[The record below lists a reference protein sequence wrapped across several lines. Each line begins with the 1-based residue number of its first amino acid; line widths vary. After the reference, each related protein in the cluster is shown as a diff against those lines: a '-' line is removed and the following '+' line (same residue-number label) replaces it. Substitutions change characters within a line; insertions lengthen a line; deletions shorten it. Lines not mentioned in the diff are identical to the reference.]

1 MKRFFVYVL
10 GCVVFGGGW
19 NAPEAS
25 AQAAVEGRVTCEG
38 KGISGVVVTDGQT
51 CVTTDREGRY
61 VLQIG
66 RAHV

>member
-1 MKRFFVYVL
+1 MKRIFVYVL

-38 KGISGVVVTDGQT
+38 KGVSDVVVTDG
-51 CVTTDREGRY
+51 
-61 VLQIG
+61 
-66 RAHV
+66 